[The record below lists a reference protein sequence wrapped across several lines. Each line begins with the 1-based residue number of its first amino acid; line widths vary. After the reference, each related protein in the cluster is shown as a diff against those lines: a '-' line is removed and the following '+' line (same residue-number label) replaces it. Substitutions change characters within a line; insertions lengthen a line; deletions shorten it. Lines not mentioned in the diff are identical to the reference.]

1 MSDPC
6 PIMSD
11 ALLPR
16 LAALIGPSHVL
27 TGADAAPYGTEWTG
41 KYRWT
46 PRAVLRPADTAQV
59 AAVMALA
66 SETRTPVVP
75 VAGRTGIT
83 GATFAE
89 GQLML
94 SLERLNRIRALNP
107 DARTITVGAGV
118 ILSSIHDAALAQD
131 LVFPLTFGAR
141 GSAMIGGALSTNAGG
156 SNVVRYGS
164 TRGLC
169 LGLEAVLADGRMLN
183 LMSSTR
189 KDNTG
194 YDLRD
199 LFIGSEG
206 TLGII
211 TAATLRLFPRPRA
224 YATALIGLPALAPA
238 LDLLNRLQ
246 AASGQAVEAFEF
258 MPATYIARLRR
269 FRPDLALPLAG
280 DHPVTILAEIA
291 AIADGDAEPGAD
303 GQTAVAAALEAVL
316 AGILEEGSATVAVS
330 EAQRRAMWAV
340 REAAGEVTLNTHP
353 LVDTDIAVPLDRVQ
367 DFLDRIAVALKA
379 LDPAA
384 TDVTVAH
391 LGDGNIHYTAYPSRD
406 DAALLDAIRAAVD
419 DTAVDLGG
427 SFSAE
432 HGIGLSKRGSM
443 RRLKDPVALDV
454 MRAVKAALDPLG
466 ILNPGKTLP

>member
-211 TAATLRLFPRPRA
+211 TDLTP
-224 YATALIGLPALAPA
+224 LPASP
-238 LDLLNRLQ
+238 
-246 AASGQAVEAFEF
+246 
-258 MPATYIARLRR
+258 RLRDR
-269 FRPDLALPLAG
+269 ADRPARAG
-280 DHPVTILAEIA
+280 
-291 AIADGDAEPGAD
+291 
-303 GQTAVAAALEAVL
+303 
-316 AGILEEGSATVAVS
+316 S
-330 EAQRRAMWAV
+330 RA
-340 REAAGEVTLNTHP
+340 
-353 LVDTDIAVPLDRVQ
+353 
-367 DFLDRIAVALKA
+367 
-379 LDPAA
+379 
-384 TDVTVAH
+384 
-391 LGDGNIHYTAYPSRD
+391 
-406 DAALLDAIRAAVD
+406 
-419 DTAVDLGG
+419 
-427 SFSAE
+427 
-432 HGIGLSKRGSM
+432 
-443 RRLKDPVALDV
+443 
-454 MRAVKAALDPLG
+454 
-466 ILNPGKTLP
+466 

>member
-1 MSDPC
+1 M
-6 PIMSD
+6 
-11 ALLPR
+11 
-16 LAALIGPSHVL
+16 
-27 TGADAAPYGTEWTG
+27 
-41 KYRWT
+41 
-46 PRAVLRPADTAQV
+46 
-59 AAVMALA
+59 
-66 SETRTPVVP
+66 
-75 VAGRTGIT
+75 
-83 GATFAE
+83 
-89 GQLML
+89 
-94 SLERLNRIRALNP
+94 
-107 DARTITVGAGV
+107 
-118 ILSSIHDAALAQD
+118 
-131 LVFPLTFGAR
+131 
-141 GSAMIGGALSTNAGG
+141 
-156 SNVVRYGS
+156 
-164 TRGLC
+164 
-169 LGLEAVLADGRMLN
+169 
-183 LMSSTR
+183 
-189 KDNTG
+189 
-194 YDLRD
+194 
-199 LFIGSEG
+199 
-206 TLGII
+206 
-211 TAATLRLFPRPRA
+211 
-224 YATALIGLPALAPA
+224 
-238 LDLLNRLQ
+238 LNRLQ